1 MKGGSMTAVL
11 LDTIFITALS
21 RAFRIPLE
29 QFIRV
34 AAPAAGID
42 SLTNCDHS
50 VRGDVLQVNTCEDIK
65 VDESQDGE
73 SKFQHSLSK
82 EYQDVAGIVD
92 TFAAVYHSAYR
103 PAKGVAALLNLA
115 ASCLRYPDGHL
126 YYIGAS
132 TFGILG

>member
-1 MKGGSMTAVL
+1 MKGGSMTAIL

-21 RAFRIPLE
+21 RALRIPLE

-34 AAPAAGID
+34 ASPAAGID
-42 SLTNCDHS
+42 GLTNCGHS

-73 SKFQHSLSK
+73 SKFQHSLSR

-92 TFAAVYHSAYR
+92 TFAAVCHSAYR
-103 PAKGVAALLNLA
+103 
-115 ASCLRYPDGHL
+115 
-126 YYIGAS
+126 
-132 TFGILG
+132 